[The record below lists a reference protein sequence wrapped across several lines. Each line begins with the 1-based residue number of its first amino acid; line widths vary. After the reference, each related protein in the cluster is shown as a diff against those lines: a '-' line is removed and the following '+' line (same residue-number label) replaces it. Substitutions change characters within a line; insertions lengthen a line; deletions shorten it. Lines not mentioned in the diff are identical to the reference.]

1 MNGHCNHLALKF
13 SVCVKERQDRLP
25 TMYWLPKLHKTPY
38 KARFIANSSSCTT
51 TELSKLLTSCLTA
64 VKNHVIRYCEKV
76 YERSDKNLFW
86 SIKNSGEVLIKLKSI
101 GFRATSLSTYD
112 FSTLYTTLPH
122 NLIKEKLI
130 NLFEWT
136 FKKEGSPYIACNE
149 RQAFFTSEDTKR
161 YKLWSCQNVCEAL
174 IYLLDNIYIR
184 FGTKLYRQI
193 VGIPMGTNCAPL
205 VADLFLFCYER
216 DFMTSLSDVKQA
228 EIIEAFKS
236 TSRYLDDLLNIDN
249 PYFEGMV
256 NRIYPPELQLNKA
269 NTTDTEAPF
278 LDLHLSIS
286 NGFVSSKIYDKRD
299 DFDFDIVNFPFLDGD
314 VPRSTSYGVY
324 ISQLIR
330 FARVSSHAVDFN
342 ARNKSLTAKLLQ
354 QGYRYHKLRK
364 TFSKFYR
371 RHYELVSEF
380 NVGLKTLLHQGLS
393 EPEFYGDLIY
403 KFKKIVGRVDFSD
416 QFRKIIVRYK
426 RIGYNINIMR
436 QSACLVFNPITVN
449 NFASLFN
456 CTPVGRASDSMMAP
470 T

>member
-1 MNGHCNHLALKF
+1 MPHC
-13 SVCVKERQDRLP
+13 CQ
-25 TMYWLPKLHKTPY
+25 
-38 KARFIANSSSCTT
+38 
-51 TELSKLLTSCLTA
+51 
-64 VKNHVIRYCEKV
+64 NHVIRYCENV
-76 YERSDKNLFW
+76 YERSGKNLFW
-86 SIKNSGEVLIKLKSI
+86 SIKNSGEVLNKLKSR

-130 NLFEWT
+130 NLIEWT
-136 FKKEGSPYIACNE
+136 FKREGSPYIACHE

-236 TSRYLDDLLNIDN
+236 TSRYLDHILNIDN

-269 NTTDTEAPF
+269 NTSDTEAPF

-286 NGFVSSKIYDKRD
+286 NGFVSSKIYDKR
-299 DFDFDIVNFPFLDGD
+299 N
-314 VPRSTSYGVY
+314 T
-324 ISQLIR
+324 LI
-330 FARVSSHAVDFN
+330 
-342 ARNKSLTAKLLQ
+342 
-354 QGYRYHKLRK
+354 
-364 TFSKFYR
+364 
-371 RHYELVSEF
+371 
-380 NVGLKTLLHQGLS
+380 
-393 EPEFYGDLIY
+393 LI
-403 KFKKIVGRVDFSD
+403 
-416 QFRKIIVRYK
+416 
-426 RIGYNINIMR
+426 
-436 QSACLVFNPITVN
+436 
-449 NFASLFN
+449 
-456 CTPVGRASDSMMAP
+456 
-470 T
+470 